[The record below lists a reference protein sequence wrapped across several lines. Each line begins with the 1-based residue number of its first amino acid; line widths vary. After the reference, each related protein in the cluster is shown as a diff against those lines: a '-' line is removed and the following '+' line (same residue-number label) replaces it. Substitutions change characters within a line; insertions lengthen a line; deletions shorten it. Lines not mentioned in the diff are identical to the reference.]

1 MYNWNEI
8 GERIRFERK
17 KKNMSMDA
25 LAESIGTSRQTIA
38 RWERGEGVEV
48 TLNMLLRLCNIFE
61 CDIGY
66 LLCEYDCKT
75 RVITDLQEETGLSVL
90 AATNLEVVANA
101 PLDGPMNED
110 VLDSHRDN
118 LRRYEIG
125 RFAKIRL
132 LEALL
137 ENDNELE
144 KIAVAAFDYLNQMRN
159 YKIDPFHTI
168 GGIRHDQ
175 FAGIAK
181 QEAIEALADLFEKIV
196 KDYGSS
202 RYYEWEGK

>member
-1 MYNWNEI
+1 MYDWKEI
-8 GERIRFERK
+8 GNRIRLERER
-17 KKNMSMDA
+17 NEMSKEK
-25 LAESIGTSRQTIA
+25 LGSLIGTTRQTIA

-90 AATNLEVVANA
+90 AATNLEVVSNA
-101 PLDGPMNED
+101 PLVGPMDDDILE
-110 VLDSHRDN
+110 SRRDN

-159 YKIDPFHTI
+159 YKIDPLHTI